1 MSPVF
6 DDLIGQRRVEGHLRK
21 AVDAGAV
28 AHAYLFLGPVGA
40 GRKTAARGL
49 ACALLCD
56 AGGCGTCEACRR
68 VRNGTHPDFH
78 VLRPGGVAGYVI
90 DQIREVT
97 RDINL
102 KPVEGAWK
110 VYVLEDAGRLQGAP
124 ANAFLKTLE
133 EPPAGVVVVLLA
145 DDYED
150 VLPTIA
156 SRCQVVRFAAIP
168 ESVALGLVVER
179 TGASTA
185 EAREALAA
193 TGGIALRA
201 VEFLRS
207 AHRQSGRRTVLGT
220 LKRLSVMDG
229 HDVLQAAKELLLQVR
244 APAEDLKALQAQETE
259 DVREFLSKGAIAEVE
274 KRHKRELT
282 AREREGVTE
291 LLDVTESWLR
301 DCLVMAQGIDELIV
315 NDDVTD
321 ATVAVALRVSPAA
334 IVRAFESVRTAR
346 TRIAYN
352 VNPQLAIEVMLF
364 DIQEV
369 LRCPQSWE

>member
-1 MSPVF
+1 
-6 DDLIGQRRVEGHLRK
+6 
-21 AVDAGAV
+21 
-28 AHAYLFLGPVGA
+28 
-40 GRKTAARGL
+40 
-49 ACALLCD
+49 
-56 AGGCGTCEACRR
+56 
-68 VRNGTHPDFH
+68 
-78 VLRPGGVAGYVI
+78 
-90 DQIREVT
+90 
-97 RDINL
+97 
-102 KPVEGAWK
+102 
-110 VYVLEDAGRLQGAP
+110 
-124 ANAFLKTLE
+124 
-133 EPPAGVVVVLLA
+133 
-145 DDYED
+145 
-150 VLPTIA
+150 
-156 SRCQVVRFAAIP
+156 
-168 ESVALGLVVER
+168 
-179 TGASTA
+179 
-185 EAREALAA
+185 
-193 TGGIALRA
+193 
-201 VEFLRS
+201 
-207 AHRQSGRRTVLGT
+207 
-220 LKRLSVMDG
+220 MDG

-321 ATVAVALRVSPAA
+321 ATVEVALRVAPAA